1 MAKLK
6 IVVDKRCP
14 NCKYIIKTLI
24 KAIDKMHSIDQCIEI
39 TTKKE
44 NDSIEAVPAIITPD
58 GEIDYLMGNI
68 YGVIKL
74 FMYLKMYCFGEK
86 NE

>member
-24 KAIDKMHSIDQCIEI
+24 KAIERIPDIEQCIEI
-39 TTKKE
+39 TLKK
-44 NDSIEAVPAIITPD
+44 DDRIEAVPAIITPD

-68 YGVIKL
+68 YGAIKL
-74 FMYLKMYCFGEK
+74 FMYLKIYCFGEK
-86 NE
+86 RNG